1 MSNKNTLD
9 RKVLVTIMREKH
21 SAKHDQVKLEELRK
35 MQETLKMMNGF
46 KEMGLVKPPSYDLAI
61 NGQILPN
68 KSCHN

>member
-9 RKVLVTIMREKH
+9 RKVLITIMREKN
-21 SAKHDQVKLEELRK
+21 SSKHDPVKSEELRK

-68 KSCHN
+68 KSCHS